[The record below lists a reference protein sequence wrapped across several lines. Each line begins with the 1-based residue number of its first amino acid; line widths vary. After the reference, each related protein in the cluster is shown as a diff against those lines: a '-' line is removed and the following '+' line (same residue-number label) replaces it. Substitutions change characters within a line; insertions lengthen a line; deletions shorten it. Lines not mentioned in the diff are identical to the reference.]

1 MEETKLV
8 QMLKAG
14 EKAAFDALYE
24 KYKNTLLRMAYLV
37 SGQMDDAEDIVQE
50 TFVKCYLHIGD
61 LKKDE
66 GFRLWLFQILYRTA
80 YRQVKKRRREM
91 PEEDIGI
98 QADAT
103 DGITSLDRMIRTE
116 EERMVGCAVQALD
129 FKHRAVVVMFYYN
142 EMSTKEIAKALGCT
156 EGTVKS
162 RLFTARKKLRKYLET
177 AETMTT
183 MKTMGTMRKE
193 GKGGGEGEK
202 KRELYFL

>member
-8 QMLKAG
+8 QLLKDG
-14 EKAAFDALYE
+14 EKAAFDAVYE
-24 KYKNTLLRMAYLV
+24 EYTHTLLRMAYLV

-66 GFRLWLFQILYRTA
+66 GFRPWLFQILYRTA
-80 YRQVKKRRREM
+80 YRQVKKHRREI
-91 PEEDIGI
+91 PERDIGI

-103 DGITSLDRMIRTE
+103 DGITSLDLMIRTE
-116 EERMVGCAVQALD
+116 EEKMVGYAVQALD
-129 FKHRAVVVMFYYN
+129 VKHRAVVVMFYYN
-142 EMSTKEIAKALGCT
+142 EMSTKEIAKTLGCT

-162 RLFTARKKLRKYLET
+162 RLFTARKKLRKYLDARET
-177 AETMTT
+177 TEIIEPMNQI
-183 MKTMGTMRKE
+183 KTE

-202 KRELYFL
+202 KHELYFL